1 VSEFD
6 QDPDAEQG
14 VRVTDKRRIDPVTGE
29 VRGQGSGAPQ
39 APLEPAVA
47 PAMEADTRVAELT
60 ADLQRVTA
68 EYANY
73 RKRIDRDRE
82 AMNDLAVAGVVAEL
96 LPLLDDLGRAREHGE
111 YAGALKSVGD
121 QLEAL
126 TTKLGLESY
135 GEVGEAF
142 DPMVHE
148 AMTHETGADH
158 EHPQVSTV
166 FAVGYRFRG
175 RVLRPARVGVAE

>member
-1 VSEFD
+1 MSEFE
-6 QDPDAEQG
+6 QDPGAEEG
-14 VRVTDKRRIDPVTGE
+14 VRVTDKRRIDPETGE
-29 VRGQGSGAPQ
+29 VRAQPAGSAQEQPPPTV
-39 APLEPAVA
+39 AVPAEQSTV
-47 PAMEADTRVAELT
+47 DELT

-73 RKRIDRDRE
+73 RKRVDRDRE
-82 AMNDLAVAGVVAEL
+82 AMNDLAVAGVVVEL

-126 TTKLGLESY
+126 TSKLGLESY

-142 DPMVHE
+142 DPTVHE

-175 RVLRPARVGVAE
+175 RVLRPARVGVVE